1 VWGVTSLLRQST
13 TIRVG
18 LSAFGFPFP
27 APTGVVDY
35 RIQRPSANDRGNL
48 FSSINSYAGSS
59 LEFRRTERNSDGDL
73 AMGVGL
79 ALYDNEFANG
89 TDSRQRIIGARV
101 LWTPTESL
109 EFLPYFARSDISD
122 DEVGPIFV
130 PAGDYLPPSVERRRF
145 LGPEWATY
153 GGTATNA
160 GLLSTWQPISGWQF
174 RAGLFR
180 SVLDDDVSHSNLV
193 VDVGRDGAGRQ
204 LISVDPPAKSAS
216 TSGEIRAT
224 RTLYGSGSLHRIHA
238 SVRARDRDRGFGG
251 SALFDLGP
259 VTPAQMQAAPRPIPA
274 FAEQTREAVDQW
286 FAGLAYEGRWR
297 DRAEASVGVSYSDY
311 RKSTLVPG
319 ESIARATDRPLLWN
333 GSVALNFS
341 PDLAIYAGV
350 ARGLEE
356 SGVAPASAVNR
367 NAALPAIETAQ
378 ADAGVRW
385 RVTQEMRFVAGVFEV
400 RKPYFNLDERS
411 VWRELGD
418 VRNRGIELSLSG
430 ELREGLSA
438 VAGAILLD
446 SEVTGDAVTI
456 GRVGRRPVGSTPR
469 VLLLNMN
476 WSPGV
481 LPDTSFDI
489 GVLHSGPIVAS
500 RNNVVHLPAYTSL
513 DLGVRRE
520 IRFGPHPARIRVQ
533 ATNVTDRDRFEL
545 QGAGAYGVAPGRLVT
560 LSLSVDL

>member
-1 VWGVTSLLRQST
+1 MN
-13 TIRVG
+13 
-18 LSAFGFPFP
+18 FN
-27 APTGVVDY
+27 
-35 RIQRPSANDRGNL
+35 RP
-48 FSSINSYAGSS
+48 
-59 LEFRRTERNSDGDL
+59 
-73 AMGVGL
+73 
-79 ALYDNEFANG
+79 
-89 TDSRQRIIGARV
+89 
-101 LWTPTESL
+101 
-109 EFLPYFARSDISD
+109 
-122 DEVGPIFV
+122 
-130 PAGDYLPPSVERRRF
+130 
-145 LGPEWATY
+145 
-153 GGTATNA
+153 
-160 GLLSTWQPISGWQF
+160 
-174 RAGLFR
+174 
-180 SVLDDDVSHSNLV
+180 
-193 VDVGRDGAGRQ
+193 
-204 LISVDPPAKSAS
+204 
-216 TSGEIRAT
+216 
-224 RTLYGSGSLHRIHA
+224 
-238 SVRARDRDRGFGG
+238 
-251 SALFDLGP
+251 ALFDLGP